1 MAEEVGQAENAGQ
14 DRDEFARFKRETWNA
29 TDYDSWFKPARG
41 QVIDSLEKA
50 MLEKALAGKKYD
62 RALDV
67 GIGNGRLLPIYSPHA
82 AHITGMDI
90 SSEQLEQASQ
100 AATKQGLSF
109 DTKLCKEASRIEL
122 PNESYDLIICS
133 RVLQHVF
140 NWRESVAEFARIL
153 RPGGDL
159 VLLTYNRLS
168 IYGLKKYYQHKFVNP
183 TKGRFQNPAGLS
195 RELRK
200 DGLVIE
206 YFLGGLMGQPDL
218 FSKDLS
224 NTSRAFINSLERLSA
239 VWPVKYLGS
248 RLIIRAHKPSRVRK
262 SDDK

>member
-1 MAEEVGQAENAGQ
+1 MTERVNQ
-14 DRDEFARFKRETWNA
+14 DRDEFARFKRDTWNA

-41 QVIDSLEKA
+41 QVIDNLEKTA
-50 MLEKALAGKKYD
+50 LEKALAGKKYD

-67 GIGNGRLLPIYSPHA
+67 GIGNGRLLPIYAPHA
-82 AHITGMDI
+82 AHVTGMDI
-90 SSEQLEQASQ
+90 SSEQLDLASQ
-100 AATKQGLSF
+100 AARKLGIPF
-109 DTKLCKEASRIEL
+109 ETKLCQEASRIEI
-122 PNESYDLIICS
+122 PDESFDLIICS

-153 RPGGDL
+153 KPGGDL

-195 RELRK
+195 KELK
-200 DGLVIE
+200 KNGLVIE
-206 YFLGGLMGQPDL
+206 YFAGALMGQPDL

-224 NTSRAFINSLERLSA
+224 ASSRNFINKLEKLSS
-239 VWPVKYLGS
+239 VSPVKYLGS
-248 RLIIRAHKPSRVRK
+248 RLVIRARKPSRK
-262 SDDK
+262 S

>member
-1 MAEEVGQAENAGQ
+1 MTERVNQ
-14 DRDEFARFKRETWNA
+14 DRDEFARFKRDTWNA

-41 QVIDSLEKA
+41 QVIDNLEKSA
-50 MLEKALAGKKYD
+50 LAKALAGKKYE

-67 GIGNGRLLPIYSPHA
+67 GIGNGRLLPIYAPHV
-82 AHITGMDI
+82 AHVTGMDI
-90 SSEQLEQASQ
+90 SSEQLDQASQ
-100 AATKQGLSF
+100 AAKKIGIPF
-109 DTKLCKEASRIEL
+109 DTLLCQEASRIEISD
-122 PNESYDLIICS
+122 NSFDLIICS

-153 RPGGDL
+153 KPGGDL

-195 RELRK
+195 KELK
-200 DGLVIE
+200 KNGLVIE
-206 YFLGGLMGQPDL
+206 YFVGALMGQPDL

-224 NTSRAFINSLERLSA
+224 DSSRNFINKLEKLSA
-239 VWPVKYLGS
+239 VSPVKYLGS
-248 RLIIRAHKPSRVRK
+248 RLVIRARKP
-262 SDDK
+262 

>member
-1 MAEEVGQAENAGQ
+1 MTERVNQ

-41 QVIDSLEKA
+41 QVIDALEKSA
-50 MLEKALAGKKYD
+50 LDKALAGRKYD

-67 GIGNGRLLPIYSPHA
+67 GIGNGRLLPVYASHA
-82 AHITGMDI
+82 AHVTGMDI
-90 SSEQLEQASQ
+90 SSEQLELATQ
-100 AATKQGLSF
+100 AAA
-109 DTKLCKEASRIEL
+109 KLNIPFATVLCQEASRIDL
-122 PNESYDLIICS
+122 PDNTFDLIICS

-153 RPGGDL
+153 KPGGDL

-183 TKGRFQNPAGLS
+183 TKGRFQNPIGLA
-195 RELRK
+195 RELKR
-200 DGLVIE
+200 DGLVID
-206 YFLGGLMGQPDL
+206 YFAGGLMGQPDL

-224 NTSRAFINSLERLSA
+224 SSSRDFINMLEKLAGVS
-239 VWPVKYLGS
+239 PVKYLGS
-248 RLIIRAHKPSRVRK
+248 RLVIRARKPRAQ
-262 SDDK
+262 